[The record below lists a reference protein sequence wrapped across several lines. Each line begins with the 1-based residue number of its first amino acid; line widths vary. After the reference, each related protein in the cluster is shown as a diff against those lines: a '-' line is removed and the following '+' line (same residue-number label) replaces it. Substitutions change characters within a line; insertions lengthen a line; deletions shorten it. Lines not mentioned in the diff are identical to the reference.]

1 MQTLAAYQLTRGCYK
16 RHKYPMSL
24 GKPPSVLVA
33 DDQADI
39 LHAMRVLLRGEKCK
53 VKTVNTPDDAL
64 DALSND
70 SFDVALIDLN
80 YARDT
85 TSGKEGLDLIMGI
98 QKLDPDLPIVVM
110 TAWATIDLAVECMR
124 RGAADFIQKPWENAR
139 VITTVFNQTD
149 LYRAKRRAT
158 LLEDENR
165 ALKESKSKDFL
176 ARSDVMKPI
185 LEIMHKVGPSDANI
199 LITGENGTGKGVAAR
214 YIHALSTRSPQPF
227 VSINM
232 GGLASGVAE
241 SELFGH
247 VKGAF
252 TDAKSDRA
260 GRFEMADGGTLFMDE
275 IGNLPMDQQQKLLRV
290 LETGEFERVGS
301 SRTLKVNVRIIS
313 ATNSDLLQ
321 SVSEGKFREDLL
333 YRLNTIPIHLPP
345 LRERTEDV
353 ELLAEHFLKRHLKRY
368 NKQIDGFH
376 PQALATLQQYG
387 WPGNVRELDH
397 TIERSVLLSSG
408 EQIKVSDLG
417 LMSTA
422 SQSDQSAMN
431 TPSIDDMSL
440 EDVEKYLIQR
450 TLKRNGGNA
459 TKTATDLGLSRSA
472 FYRRLQ
478 RFGL

>member
-1 MQTLAAYQLTRGCYK
+1 VEKA
-16 RHKYPMSL
+16 
-24 GKPPSVLVA
+24 PSVLVA
-33 DDQADI
+33 DDQSDI
-39 LHAMRVLLRGEKCK
+39 LHALRVLLRGEGCT
-53 VKTVNTPDDAL
+53 VKTVDSPEEAL
-64 DALSND
+64 QALSQS

-85 TSGKEGLDLIMGI
+85 TSGKEGMDLLEGI
-98 QKLDPDLPIVVM
+98 HKLDPDLPVVVM

-124 RGAADFIQKPWENAR
+124 KGAADFFQKPWENAR
-139 VITTVFNQTD
+139 VKATVTNQAE
-149 LYRAKRRAT
+149 LYRAKRKAT
-158 LLEDENR
+158 LLEEENR
-165 ALKESKSKDFL
+165 SLKASKSRDFL
-176 ARSDVMKPI
+176 AKSDIMKPLI
-185 LEIMHKVGPSDANI
+185 TMMNKVAPSDANI

-214 YIHALSTRSPQPF
+214 YIHSLSARSKEPF

-252 TDAKSDRA
+252 TDAKADRA

-275 IGNLPMDQQQKLLRV
+275 IGNLPMEQQQKLLRV

-301 SRTLKVNVRIIS
+301 SRTIKVDVRIIS
-313 ATNSDLLQ
+313 ATNSDLQ
-321 SVSEGKFREDLL
+321 KSVREGKFREDLL
-333 YRLNTIPIHLPP
+333 YRLNTIPVHLPP
-345 LRERTEDV
+345 LRERDEDI
-353 ELLAEHFLKRHLKRY
+353 ELLANHFLQRHLKRY
-368 NKQIDGFH
+368 CKDISGLIG
-376 PQALATLQQYG
+376 PAVEALRGYN

-397 TIERSVLLSSG
+397 TIERAVLLASG
-408 EQIKVSDLG
+408 NQIKVSDLG
-417 LMSTA
+417 LIPTA
-422 SQSDQSAMN
+422 STDDEGAMN
-431 TPSIDDMSL
+431 GPSIDDMSL

-459 TKTATDLGLSRSA
+459 TKTANELGLSRSA

>member
-1 MQTLAAYQLTRGCYK
+1 
-16 RHKYPMSL
+16 MSFE
-24 GKPPSVLVA
+24 KPPNVLVA

-39 LHAMRVLLRGEKCK
+39 LHALRVLLRGEGCK
-53 VKTVNTPDDAL
+53 AKTVSTPDEAL
-64 DALSND
+64 EALSQNP
-70 SFDVALIDLN
+70 FDVALIDLN

-85 TSGKEGLDLIMGI
+85 TSGKEGLDLIASI
-98 QKLDPDLPIVVM
+98 QKLDPDIPIVVM

-139 VITTVFNQTD
+139 VMATVMSQAE
-149 LYRAKRRAT
+149 LYRTKRRAT
-158 LLEDENR
+158 LLADENR
-165 ALKESKSKDFL
+165 TLKESKSRDFL
-176 ARSDVMKPI
+176 ARSDVMKPV
-185 LEIMHKVGPSDANI
+185 LEMMHKVAPSDANI

-214 YIHALSTRSPQPF
+214 YIHSLSSRATEPF

-275 IGNLPMDQQQKLLRV
+275 IGNLPMEQQQKLLRV

-313 ATNSDLLQ
+313 ATNSDLLK
-321 SVSEGKFREDLL
+321 SVREGHFREDLL
-333 YRLNTIPIHLPP
+333 YRLNTIPVHLPP
-345 LRERTEDV
+345 LRERQSDI
-353 ELLAEHFLKRHLKRY
+353 ELLASHFLKRHAKRY
-368 NKQIDGFH
+368 DKPIEGLIE
-376 PQALATLQQYG
+376 QALQTLQTYA

-397 TIERSVLLSSG
+397 TIERAVLLSSG
-408 EQIKVSDLG
+408 SQIKVSDLG
-417 LMSTA
+417 LVPTSSPGDSTA
-422 SQSDQSAMN
+422 LNA
-431 TPSIDDMSL
+431 PSLDDMSL
-440 EDVEKYLIQR
+440 EEVEKYLIQR

-459 TKTATDLGLSRSA
+459 TKTAEDLGLSRSA

>member
-1 MQTLAAYQLTRGCYK
+1 M
-16 RHKYPMSL
+16 
-24 GKPPSVLVA
+24 
-33 DDQADI
+33 
-39 LHAMRVLLRGEKCK
+39 
-53 VKTVNTPDDAL
+53 
-64 DALSND
+64 
-70 SFDVALIDLN
+70 ALIDLN

-85 TSGKEGLDLIMGI
+85 TSGQEGLDLIHGI
-98 QKLDPDLPIVVM
+98 RKLDPYLPIVVM

-124 RGAADFIQKPWENAR
+124 RGAADFMQKPWENAR
-139 VITTVFNQTD
+139 VTATVFNQTEF
-149 LYRAKRRAT
+149 YRAKRRAT
-158 LLEDENR
+158 VLEDENR
-165 ALKESKSKDFL
+165 ALKESKSRDFL
-176 ARSDVMKPI
+176 AKSDVMRPI
-185 LEIMHKVGPSDANI
+185 LEVMHKVAPSDANI

-214 YIHALSTRSPQPF
+214 YIHSRSSRSNEPF

-275 IGNLPMDQQQKLLRV
+275 IGNLPMEQQQKLLRV

-313 ATNSDLLQ
+313 ATNSDLQ
-321 SVSEGKFREDLL
+321 KSVKEGKFREDLL
-333 YRLNTIPIHLPP
+333 YRLNTIPVHLPP
-345 LRERTEDV
+345 LRERKSDIG
-353 ELLAEHFLKRHLKRY
+353 LLAEHFLQRHIKRY
-368 NKQIDGFH
+368 NKSIEGLMDK
-376 PQALATLQQYG
+376 ALEALLQYG

-397 TIERSVLLSSG
+397 TIERAVLLASG
-408 EQIKVSDLG
+408 NEIKVSDLG
-417 LMSTA
+417 LIPTA
-422 SQSDQSAMN
+422 APGDESALGG
-431 TPSIDDMSL
+431 PSLDDMSL

-450 TLKRNGGNA
+450 TLKRNDGNA
-459 TKTATDLGLSRSA
+459 TKTAQDLGLSRSA

>member
-1 MQTLAAYQLTRGCYK
+1 
-16 RHKYPMSL
+16 MSL
-24 GKPPSVLVA
+24 DKPPSVLVA
-33 DDQADI
+33 DDQRDI
-39 LHAMRVLLRGEKCK
+39 LHALRVLLRGEGCK
-53 VKTVNTPDDAL
+53 VKTVNTPAEAL
-64 DALSND
+64 DALAHNP
-70 SFDVALIDLN
+70 FDVALIDLN

-85 TSGKEGLDLIMGI
+85 TSGEEGLDLIGEI

-124 RGAADFIQKPWENAR
+124 RGAADFMQKPWENAR
-139 VITTVFNQTD
+139 VIATIFNQAEF
-149 LYRAKRRAT
+149 YRAKHRVTVLA
-158 LLEDENR
+158 DENR
-165 ALKESKSKDFL
+165 ALKESKSRDFL
-176 ARSDVMKPI
+176 AKSDVMKPV
-185 LEIMHKVGPSDANI
+185 LEIMHKVAPSDANI

-214 YIHALSTRSPQPF
+214 YIHSLSARSTEPF

-232 GGLASGVAE
+232 GGLATGVAA

-275 IGNLPMDQQQKLLRV
+275 IGNLPMEQQQKLLRV

-301 SRTLKVNVRIIS
+301 SRTLKVNVRIVS
-313 ATNSDLLQ
+313 ATNSDLQ
-321 SVSEGKFREDLL
+321 KSVKEGKFREDLL
-333 YRLNTIPIHLPP
+333 YRLNTIPVHLPP
-345 LRERTEDV
+345 LRERDGDIP
-353 ELLAEHFLKRHLKRY
+353 LLAEAFLKQHLKRY
-368 NKQIDGFH
+368 NKAINGFLD
-376 PQALATLQQYG
+376 QALETLSTYS

-397 TIERSVLLSSG
+397 TIERAVLLAGS
-408 EQIKVSDLG
+408 EKIKVSDLG
-417 LMSTA
+417 LVSTA
-422 SQSDQSAMN
+422 ATSDDSAMN

-459 TKTATDLGLSRSA
+459 TKTAEDLGLSRSA

>member
-1 MQTLAAYQLTRGCYK
+1 LYRLSILD
-16 RHKYPMSL
+16 KYNFVE
-24 GKPPSVLVA
+24 KPPRVLVA
-33 DDQADI
+33 DDQPDI
-39 LHAMRVLLRGEKCK
+39 LHAMRVLLRGEGCA
-53 VKTVNTPDDAL
+53 VQTVNTPQEAL
-64 DALSND
+64 ESLTQSP
-70 SFDVALIDLN
+70 FDVALIDLN

-85 TSGKEGLDLIMGI
+85 TSGQEGLDLLHGI
-98 QKLDPDLPIVVM
+98 QKLDPDLPVVVM

-124 RGAADFIQKPWENAR
+124 KGAADFMQKPWENAR
-139 VITTVFNQTD
+139 VKAVVTNQAE

-158 LLEDENR
+158 LLAEENR
-165 ALKESKSKDFL
+165 ALKEQKSRDFL
-176 ARSDVMKPI
+176 AKSDVMRPVI
-185 LEIMHKVGPSDANI
+185 DMMNKVAPSDANI

-214 YIHALSTRSPQPF
+214 YIHSLSSRSDEPF

-275 IGNLPMDQQQKLLRV
+275 IGNLPMEQQQKLLRV

-313 ATNSDLLQ
+313 ATNSDLQ
-321 SVSEGKFREDLL
+321 KSVREGKFREDLL
-333 YRLNTIPIHLPP
+333 YRLNTIPVHLPP
-345 LRERTEDV
+345 LRERSSDI
-353 ELLAEHFLKRHLKRY
+353 ELLATHFLQRHLQRY
-368 NKQIDGFH
+368 NKDITGIID
-376 PQALATLQQYG
+376 QAMETLLRYG

-397 TIERSVLLSSG
+397 TIERAVLLASG
-408 EQIKVSDLG
+408 DKIKVSDLG
-417 LMSTA
+417 LIPTA
-422 SQSDQSAMN
+422 STQDEGAMN
-431 TPSIDDMSL
+431 GPSIDDMSL

-459 TKTATDLGLSRSA
+459 TKTANELGLSRSA

>member
-1 MQTLAAYQLTRGCYK
+1 
-16 RHKYPMSL
+16 MSL
-24 GKPPSVLVA
+24 DKPPSVLVA

-39 LHAMRVLLRGEKCK
+39 LHALRVLLRGEGCR
-53 VKTVNTPDDAL
+53 VKTVSAPEDAL
-64 DALSND
+64 DALAHNP
-70 SFDVALIDLN
+70 FDVALIDLN

-85 TSGKEGLDLIMGI
+85 TSGQEGLDLIKQI

-139 VITTVFNQTD
+139 VAATVFNQTD

-158 LLEDENR
+158 LLADENR
-165 ALKESKSKDFL
+165 SLKESKSRDFL
-176 ARSDVMKPI
+176 ACSEVMRPVI
-185 LEIMHKVGPSDANI
+185 EMMHKVAPSDANI

-214 YIHALSTRSPQPF
+214 YIHSLSARSTEPF

-275 IGNLPMDQQQKLLRV
+275 IGNLPMEQQQKLLRV

-301 SRTLKVNVRIIS
+301 SRTLKVKVRIIS
-313 ATNSDLLQ
+313 ATNSDLQ
-321 SVSEGKFREDLL
+321 KSVREGRFREDLL
-333 YRLNTIPIHLPP
+333 YRLNTIPVHLPP
-345 LRERTEDV
+345 LRERDGDIQ
-353 ELLAEHFLKRHLKRY
+353 LLAENFLKRHIKRY
-368 NKQIDGFH
+368 NKNIQGFID
-376 PQALATLQQYG
+376 QALEALLGYS

-397 TIERSVLLSSG
+397 TVERAVLLASG
-408 EQIKVSDLG
+408 DHIRVSDLG
-417 LMSTA
+417 LVSTA
-422 SQSDQSAMN
+422 APGDNTAMN

-440 EDVEKYLIQR
+440 EEVEKYLIQR

-459 TKTATDLGLSRSA
+459 TRTAEDLGLSRSA

>member
-1 MQTLAAYQLTRGCYK
+1 
-16 RHKYPMSL
+16 MSL
-24 GKPPSVLVA
+24 DKPPSVLIA
-33 DDQADI
+33 DDQQEI
-39 LHAMRVLLRGEKCK
+39 LQALRVLLRGEGCK
-53 VKTVNTPDDAL
+53 VKTVNTPDEAL
-64 DALSND
+64 DALAHHP
-70 SFDVALIDLN
+70 FDVALIDLN

-85 TSGKEGLDLIMGI
+85 TSGQEGLDLIHGI
-98 QKLDPDLPIVVM
+98 RKLDPCLPIVVM

-124 RGAADFIQKPWENAR
+124 SGAADFMQKPWENAR
-139 VITTVFNQTD
+139 VTATVYNQTEF
-149 LYRAKRRAT
+149 YRAKCRAT
-158 LLEDENR
+158 VLEDENR

-176 ARSDVMKPI
+176 AKSDIMRPV
-185 LEIMHKVGPSDANI
+185 LEVMHKVAPSDANI

-214 YIHALSTRSPQPF
+214 YIHSRSSRSTEPF

-275 IGNLPMDQQQKLLRV
+275 IGNLPMEQQQKLLRV

-313 ATNSDLLQ
+313 ATNSDLQ
-321 SVSEGKFREDLL
+321 KSVREGKFREDLL
-333 YRLNTIPIHLPP
+333 YRLNTIPVHLPP
-345 LRERTEDV
+345 LRERKGDV
-353 ELLAEHFLKRHLKRY
+353 ELLANHFLQRHIKRY
-368 NKQIDGFH
+368 NKQIDGLMDKAVE
-376 PQALATLQQYG
+376 ALLQYN

-408 EQIKVSDLG
+408 NEIRVSDLG
-417 LMSTA
+417 LIPTA
-422 SQSDQSAMN
+422 APSDEGA
-431 TPSIDDMSL
+431 TGGPSLDDMSL

-450 TLKRNGGNA
+450 TLKRNDGNA
-459 TKTATDLGLSRSA
+459 TKTAQDLGLSRSA

>member
-1 MQTLAAYQLTRGCYK
+1 VE
-16 RHKYPMSL
+16 
-24 GKPPSVLVA
+24 KPPTVLVA
-33 DDQADI
+33 DDQPDI
-39 LHAMRVLLRGEKCK
+39 LHAMRVLLRGEGFR
-53 VKTVNTPDDAL
+53 VQTVNTPKDAL
-64 DALSND
+64 EALTQNP
-70 SFDVALIDLN
+70 FDVALIDLN

-85 TSGKEGLDLIMGI
+85 TSGQEGLDLLQGI
-98 QKLDPDLPIVVM
+98 HELDPDLPVVVM

-124 RGAADFIQKPWENAR
+124 KGAADFMQKPWENAR
-139 VITTVFNQTD
+139 VKAVVSNQTD
-149 LYRAKRRAT
+149 LYRAKRRCC
-158 LLEDENR
+158 LLAEENR
-165 ALKESKSKDFL
+165 ALKEQKSRDFL
-176 ARSDVMKPI
+176 AQSDVMRPVI
-185 LEIMHKVGPSDANI
+185 EMMNKVAPSDANV

-214 YIHALSTRSPQPF
+214 YIHSLSSRADEPF

-275 IGNLPMDQQQKLLRV
+275 IGNLPMEQQQKLLRV

-313 ATNSDLLQ
+313 ATNSDLQ
-321 SVSEGKFREDLL
+321 KSVREGKFREDLL
-333 YRLNTIPIHLPP
+333 YRLNTIPVHLPP
-345 LRERTEDV
+345 LRERESDIA
-353 ELLAEHFLKRHLKRY
+353 LLANHFLQRHLQRY
-368 NKQIDGFH
+368 NKNITGIIE
-376 PQALATLQQYG
+376 QAMETLRRYN

-397 TIERSVLLSSG
+397 TIERAVLLAG
-408 EQIKVSDLG
+408 GDRIKVSDLG
-417 LMSTA
+417 LIPTA
-422 SQSDQSAMN
+422 STEDEGAMN
-431 TPSIDDMSL
+431 GPSIDDMSL

-459 TKTATDLGLSRSA
+459 TKTANDLGLSRSA

>member
-1 MQTLAAYQLTRGCYK
+1 
-16 RHKYPMSL
+16 MSL
-24 GKPPSVLVA
+24 EKPPSVLIA
-33 DDQADI
+33 DDQTDI

-53 VKTVNTPDDAL
+53 VKTVSVPDDAL
-64 DALSND
+64 DAIAHHP
-70 SFDVALIDLN
+70 FDVALIDLN

-85 TSGKEGLDLIMGI
+85 TSGREGIDLIHSI

-124 RGAADFIQKPWENAR
+124 SGAVDFIQKPWENAR
-139 VITTVFNQTD
+139 VIATVFNQTE

-158 LLEDENR
+158 LLADENR
-165 ALKESKSKDFL
+165 TLKESKSRDFL
-176 ARSDVMKPI
+176 ARSEVMRPV
-185 LEIMHKVGPSDANI
+185 LEIIHKVAPSDANI

-214 YIHALSTRSPQPF
+214 YLHSLSARSTEPF

-275 IGNLPMDQQQKLLRV
+275 IGNLPMEQQQKLLRV
-290 LETGEFERVGS
+290 LETGDFERVGS
-301 SRTLKVNVRIIS
+301 SRTLRVNVRIIS
-313 ATNSDLLQ
+313 ATNSDLKS
-321 SVSEGKFREDLL
+321 SVSQGRFREDLL
-333 YRLNTIPIHLPP
+333 YRLNTIPVHLPP
-345 LRERTEDV
+345 LRERLEDID
-353 ELLAEHFLKRHLKRY
+353 LLAEHFLKRHLKRY
-368 NKQIDGFH
+368 KKNISGLLD
-376 PQALATLQQYG
+376 QALEALRNYP

-397 TIERSVLLSSG
+397 TIERAVLLASG
-408 EQIKVSDLG
+408 DHIKVSDLG
-417 LMSTA
+417 LVPTA
-422 SQSDQSAMN
+422 SQEDN
-431 TPSIDDMSL
+431 GGTGVPSIDDMSL
-440 EDVEKYLIQR
+440 EEVEKYLIQR

-459 TKTATDLGLSRSA
+459 TKTAGDLGLSRSA

>member
-1 MQTLAAYQLTRGCYK
+1 
-16 RHKYPMSL
+16 MSL
-24 GKPPSVLVA
+24 DKPPSVLVA
-33 DDQADI
+33 DDQRDI
-39 LHAMRVLLRGEKCK
+39 LQAMRVLLRGEGCK
-53 VKTVNTPDDAL
+53 VKTVNTPDEAL
-64 DALSND
+64 DALAHNP
-70 SFDVALIDLN
+70 FDVALIDLN

-85 TSGKEGLDLIMGI
+85 TSGEEGLDLIGEI

-124 RGAADFIQKPWENAR
+124 RGAADFMQKPWENAR
-139 VITTVFNQTD
+139 VVATVFNQAE
-149 LYRAKRRAT
+149 LYRAKHRAT
-158 LLEDENR
+158 VLADENR
-165 ALKESKSKDFL
+165 ALKESKSRDFL
-176 ARSDVMKPI
+176 AKSEVMKPV
-185 LEIMHKVGPSDANI
+185 LEIMHKVAPSDANI

-214 YIHALSTRSPQPF
+214 YIHSLSARSTEPF

-232 GGLASGVAE
+232 GGLATGVAE

-275 IGNLPMDQQQKLLRV
+275 IGNLPMEQQQKLLRV
-290 LETGEFERVGS
+290 LETSEFERVGS

-313 ATNSDLLQ
+313 ATNSDLQ
-321 SVSEGKFREDLL
+321 KSVKEGKFREDLL
-333 YRLNTIPIHLPP
+333 YRLNTIPVHLPP
-345 LRERTEDV
+345 LRERDGDIA
-353 ELLAEHFLKRHLKRY
+353 LLAESFLKRHLKRY
-368 NKQIDGFH
+368 NKEVGGFLD
-376 PQALATLQQYG
+376 QALEALKSYA

-397 TIERSVLLSSG
+397 TIERAVLLAGG
-408 EQIKVSDLG
+408 EKIKVSDLG
-417 LMSTA
+417 LVSTA
-422 SQSDQSAMN
+422 APSDDSAMN

-459 TKTATDLGLSRSA
+459 TKTAEDLGLSRSA

>member
-1 MQTLAAYQLTRGCYK
+1 
-16 RHKYPMSL
+16 MSL
-24 GKPPSVLVA
+24 EKPPTVLVA

-39 LHAMRVLLRGEKCK
+39 LHALRVLLRGEGCK
-53 VKTVNTPDDAL
+53 VKTVSAPDDAL
-64 DALSND
+64 DALAHD
-70 SFDVALIDLN
+70 TFDVVLIDLN

-85 TSGKEGLDLIMGI
+85 TSGQEGLDLIGSI
-98 QKLDPDLPIVVM
+98 QKLDADIPIVVM

-124 RGAADFIQKPWENAR
+124 KGAADFIQKPWENAR
-139 VITTVFNQTD
+139 VIATVFSQAE
-149 LYRAKRRAT
+149 LFRAKRRAT
-158 LLEDENR
+158 LLADENR
-165 ALKESKSKDFL
+165 TLKESKSRDFL
-176 ARSDVMKPI
+176 ARSDVMKPV
-185 LEIMHKVGPSDANI
+185 LEIMHKVAPSDANI

-214 YIHALSTRSPQPF
+214 YIHSRSARSTEPF

-275 IGNLPMDQQQKLLRV
+275 IGNLPMEQQQKLLRV

-313 ATNSDLLQ
+313 ATNTDLQ
-321 SVSEGKFREDLL
+321 KAVREGRFREDLL

-345 LRERTEDV
+345 LRERTEDI
-353 ELLAEHFLKRHLKRY
+353 ELLTRHFLASHTKRY
-368 NKQIDGFH
+368 NKPIEGLIDK
-376 PQALATLQQYG
+376 ALEALRDYE

-397 TIERSVLLSSG
+397 TIERAVLLSSG
-408 EQIKVSDLG
+408 ETIKVSDLG
-417 LMSTA
+417 LVSTA
-422 SQSDQSAMN
+422 SPEDKAAQN
-431 TPSIDDMSL
+431 TPSLDDMSL
-440 EDVEKYLIQR
+440 EEVEKYLIQR

-459 TKTATDLGLSRSA
+459 TRTAEDLGLSRSA

>member
-1 MQTLAAYQLTRGCYK
+1 
-16 RHKYPMSL
+16 MSL
-24 GKPPSVLVA
+24 EKPPNVLVA

-39 LHAMRVLLRGEKCK
+39 LHALRVLLRGEGCK
-53 VKTVNTPDDAL
+53 AKTVNTPDEAL
-64 DALSND
+64 DAIAHNP
-70 SFDVALIDLN
+70 FDVALIDLN

-85 TSGKEGLDLIMGI
+85 TSGKEGLDLIGAI
-98 QKLDPDLPIVVM
+98 QKLDPDIPVVVM

-139 VITTVFNQTD
+139 VVATVMNQAE
-149 LYRAKRRAT
+149 LYRTKRRAT
-158 LLEDENR
+158 LLADENR
-165 ALKESKSKDFL
+165 TLKESKSREFL

-185 LEIMHKVGPSDANI
+185 LEIMHKVAPSDANI

-214 YIHALSTRSPQPF
+214 YIHSLSSRATEPF

-275 IGNLPMDQQQKLLRV
+275 IGNLPMEQQQKLLRV

-313 ATNSDLLQ
+313 ATNSDLQ
-321 SVSEGKFREDLL
+321 KSVREGQFREDLL
-333 YRLNTIPIHLPP
+333 YRLNTIPVHLPP
-345 LRERTEDV
+345 LRERQADI
-353 ELLAEHFLKRHLKRY
+353 ELLARHFLDRHAKRY
-368 NKQIDGFH
+368 DKNIEGLID
-376 PQALATLQQYG
+376 QALEALRTYA

-397 TIERSVLLSSG
+397 TIERAVLLSSG
-408 EQIKVSDLG
+408 NHIKVSDLG
-417 LMSTA
+417 LVPTSAPGDSTA
-422 SQSDQSAMN
+422 LNA
-431 TPSIDDMSL
+431 PSLDDMSL
-440 EDVEKYLIQR
+440 EEVEKYLIQR

-459 TKTATDLGLSRSA
+459 TRTAEDLGLSRSA

>member
-1 MQTLAAYQLTRGCYK
+1 MD
-16 RHKYPMSL
+16 SS
-24 GKPPSVLVA
+24 PSVLVA

-39 LHAMRVLLRGEKCK
+39 LHALRVLLRGEGCK
-53 VKTVNTPDDAL
+53 VKTVASPHEAIAEL
-64 DALSND
+64 DKST
-70 SFDVALIDLN
+70 FDVTLIDLN

-85 TSGKEGLDLIMGI
+85 TSGQEGLDLIGSI
-98 QKLDPDLPIVVM
+98 QKIDPDLPIVVM
-110 TAWATIDLAVECMR
+110 TAWGTIDLAVECMR
-124 RGAADFIQKPWENAR
+124 RGAADFMQKPWENAR
-139 VITTVFNQTD
+139 VVATILNQTD
-149 LYRAKRRAT
+149 LYRSKRKAR
-158 LLEDENR
+158 LLEEENR
-165 ALKESKSKDFL
+165 ALKETKAKDFL
-176 ARSDVMKPI
+176 AASPVMMPVI
-185 LEIMHKVGPSDANI
+185 EMMQKVAPSDANI
-199 LITGENGTGKGVAAR
+199 LVTGENGTGKGVAAR
-214 YIHALSTRSPQPF
+214 YIHSLSSRADQPF

-275 IGNLPMDQQQKLLRV
+275 IGNLPMEQQQKLLRV

-301 SRTLKVNVRIIS
+301 SRTHKVNVRIIS
-313 ATNSDLLQ
+313 ATNADLQ
-321 SVSEGKFREDLL
+321 KAVREGAFREDLL

-345 LRERTEDV
+345 LRERAGDV
-353 ELLAEHFLKRHLKRY
+353 ELLAGSFLERHLKRY
-368 NKQIDGFH
+368 NKTISGFLD
-376 PQALATLQQYG
+376 QALETLRTYP

-397 TIERSVLLSSG
+397 TIERAVLLASG
-408 EQIKVSDLG
+408 DRIKVSDLG
-417 LMSTA
+417 LMAAGSTTA
-422 SQSDQSAMN
+422 NSGMN
-431 TPSIDDMSL
+431 TPSLDDMSL

-459 TKTATDLGLSRSA
+459 TKTANDLGLSRSA

>member
-1 MQTLAAYQLTRGCYK
+1 ME
-16 RHKYPMSL
+16 
-24 GKPPSVLVA
+24 KPPSVLVA
-33 DDQADI
+33 DDQPDI
-39 LHAMRVLLRGEKCK
+39 LHAMRVLLRGEGCK
-53 VKTVNTPDDAL
+53 VETVNTPKKAL
-64 DALSND
+64 EALTQSP
-70 SFDVALIDLN
+70 FDVALIDLN

-85 TSGKEGLDLIMGI
+85 TSGQEGLDLLQGI
-98 QKLDPDLPIVVM
+98 QKLDPDLPVVVM

-124 RGAADFIQKPWENAR
+124 NGAADFMQKPWENAR
-139 VITTVFNQTD
+139 VKAIVANQTEF
-149 LYRAKRRAT
+149 YRAKRRAT
-158 LLEDENR
+158 LLAEENR
-165 ALKESKSKDFL
+165 ALKEQKSRDFL
-176 ARSDVMKPI
+176 ANSDVMRPVI
-185 LEIMHKVGPSDANI
+185 DMMNKVAPSDANI

-214 YIHALSTRSPQPF
+214 YIHSLSSRSQEPF

-275 IGNLPMDQQQKLLRV
+275 IGNLPMEQQQKLLRV

-313 ATNSDLLQ
+313 ATNSDLQ
-321 SVSEGKFREDLL
+321 KSVKEGRFREDLL

-345 LRERTEDV
+345 LRERDSDI
-353 ELLAEHFLKRHLKRY
+353 ELLAHHFLQHHLKRY
-368 NKQIDGFH
+368 KKNISGIIE
-376 PQALATLQQYG
+376 PAMETLRRYG

-397 TIERSVLLSSG
+397 TIERAVLLAGG
-408 EQIKVSDLG
+408 ENIKVPDLG
-417 LMSTA
+417 LIPTA
-422 SQSDQSAMN
+422 SVEDEGAMN

-459 TKTATDLGLSRSA
+459 TKTANDLGLSRSA